1 MTSSRVVKNT
11 VWLSLGEI
19 VGRLLR
25 IVLIFYSARLLG
37 AGEWGVSSYLLSW
50 AVLFTIATDLGLS
63 AIVTRELV
71 RDHSRR
77 AEHLSTFLFA
87 KLALLFV
94 ASFIIILAV
103 PAVSAL
109 PLSQSL
115 MISLAFLVFFDSMR
129 IIATTVNKAH
139 EMMRNEA
146 FINILTQAAI
156 LVIGIALLLRNP
168 SAEALNIAYAIGS
181 GIGTLYAFFL
191 IRDYLPG
198 MLSTFRRPL
207 VRQLMKDALP
217 IAVVGLLG
225 SLMLNTDI
233 VMLGWMRTAAEIG
246 YYSATQKIIF
256 TLYVLPTLIASATFP
271 VMARLAH
278 DRLAFKAFFEKTMH
292 GALMI
297 ALPVTVG
304 GVITGPRLIELF
316 YGAEYLPAT
325 ASYIILLFTVPIAFA
340 TAIINNAL
348 IAHNSQKHFL
358 AYASIGL
365 SMNIALN
372 FILIPFLGINGAALA
387 TFITQTATGLFIW
400 RKINLLSG
408 FTIPRGLGKAFAACA
423 VMGVVAYAATLAH
436 IPVLLVICIAVVC
449 YVGALWA
456 TREPAF
462 LELTKS
468 GK

>member
-1 MTSSRVVKNT
+1 MTPSRVVKNT
-11 VWLSLGEI
+11 VWLTVGEI

-25 IVLIFYSARLLG
+25 IVLIFYSARVLG
-37 AGEWGVSSYLLSW
+37 AAEWGVSSYLLSW

-87 KLALLFV
+87 KLTLLFV
-94 ASFIIILAV
+94 AGFIIILAV
-103 PAVSAL
+103 PTVSAL
-109 PLSQSL
+109 PLSRSL
-115 MISLAFLVFFDSMR
+115 MVSLAFLVFFDSMR
-129 IIATTVNKAH
+129 IIATTVNKAR

-146 FINILTQAAI
+146 FINIFTQAAI
-156 LVIGIALLLRNP
+156 LVIGMVLLLRNP
-168 SAEALNIAYAIGS
+168 SAEALNIAYAAGS

-198 MLSTFRRPL
+198 ILSTFRRPL
-207 VRQLMKDALP
+207 VGQLIKDALP
-217 IAVVGLLG
+217 IAIVGLVG

-278 DRLAFKAFFEKTMH
+278 DAAAFKLFFEKIMRS
-292 GALMI
+292 ALLI

-304 GVITGPRLIELF
+304 GIITAPRLIELF
-316 YGAEYLPAT
+316 YGVEYVPAT

-365 SMNIALN
+365 SMNVVFN

-387 TFITQTATGLFIW
+387 TLITETCTGIFIW

-408 FTIPRGLGKAFAACA
+408 FTVPHGLGTAFTACA
-423 VMGVVAYAATLAH
+423 VMGVVAYIATLAH
-436 IPVLLVICIAVVC
+436 IPVLLVICIAVLC

-462 LELTKS
+462 IELTNRTK
-468 GK
+468 

>member
-1 MTSSRVVKNT
+1 
-11 VWLSLGEI
+11 
-19 VGRLLR
+19 
-25 IVLIFYSARLLG
+25 
-37 AGEWGVSSYLLSW
+37 
-50 AVLFTIATDLGLS
+50 VLFTIATDLGLS

-71 RDHSRR
+71 RTPERR
-77 AEHLSTFLFA
+77 AEHLSTFFFT
-87 KLALLFV
+87 KLNLLFFAGFV
-94 ASFIIILAV
+94 IVLAV
-103 PAVSAL
+103 PHISAL

-129 IIATTVNKAH
+129 IIATTVNKAR

-146 FINILTQAAI
+146 LINIFTQAAI
-156 LVIGIALLLRNP
+156 LIIGMILLIRNP
-168 SAEALNIAYAIGS
+168 SAEALNIAYAAGS

-198 MLSTFRRPL
+198 IISTFRRPL
-207 VRQLMKDALP
+207 VRQLVKDALP

-233 VMLGWMRTAAEIG
+233 VMLGWMRTAEEIG

-271 VMARLAH
+271 VMTR
-278 DRLAFKAFFEKTMH
+278 RLAFKAFFEKTMR
-292 GALMI
+292 GALLV

-304 GVITGPRLIELF
+304 GIITAPRLIELF

-325 ASYIILLFTVPIAFA
+325 TSYIILLFTVPIAFA

-365 SMNIALN
+365 SMNVVLN

-387 TFITQTATGLFIW
+387 TLVTETATGIFIW

-408 FTIPRGLGKAFAACA
+408 FTIPHGLGKAFAACA
-423 VMGVVAYAATLAH
+423 VMGAVIYMATLAH
-436 IPVLLVICIAVVC
+436 MPVLAVICVAILC
-449 YVGALWA
+449 YAASLWI

-462 LELTKS
+462 LELTNRAK
-468 GK
+468 